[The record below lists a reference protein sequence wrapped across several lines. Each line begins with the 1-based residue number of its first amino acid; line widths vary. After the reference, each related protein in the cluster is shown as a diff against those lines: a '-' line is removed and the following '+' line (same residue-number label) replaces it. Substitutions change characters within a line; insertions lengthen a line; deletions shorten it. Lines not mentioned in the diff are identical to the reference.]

1 MMCIDIEKL
10 KVKKMGIVTAGFV
23 GFAFVA
29 SLTQTD
35 SHEIGVYILSVLWL
49 ISLFFIAMGD

>member
-1 MMCIDIEKL
+1 MCIDIEKL

-29 SLTQTD
+29 SLTQTS
-35 SHEIGVYILSVLWL
+35 SHEVGVYILSVLWL
-49 ISLFFIAMGD
+49 ISLFCIAMGD